1 MCLKKSSARN
11 KGFVSVIISIFLLLG
26 GSVFFTPVF
35 AQQHLSVFNPDRA
48 DSIRIWKKLRR
59 AANLMMMER
68 NGADSAL
75 SLFNYTLFDSKL
87 SNYIPGIIKSYC
99 GIAGC
104 YFYQTEYD
112 TALAYLNKASAYSKK
127 LPSPTYDIIVEV
139 HRGSIYTNMG
149 RYETAM
155 QHYITTL
162 GLIPDNNK
170 KLLGQTY
177 YNITELLLR
186 MNKPAQAL
194 TYIDKL
200 EKEALKTGNK
210 YDIALVYVTKG
221 DIFSYPGFREKHLA
235 LSKQLLLKSLA
246 ISRKYKWNMLE
257 EEALI
262 VMAQNAIYKKE
273 YKEALAF
280 IGQAELLNSANN
292 AAKIKTLVL
301 KGKCLMGLNDY
312 NSSASMLLKAREAAF
327 HNDKYLL
334 PDVYDALT
342 KLSKKKGDFEAALTY
357 TEQSKIIKDSLNGD
371 RVKDSIAQL
380 QFKYA
385 TAQKDNQIIKN
396 ALLINQQNVIIQ
408 RKNVITYTIL
418 AASGLLIIVI
428 FFVFRYRRR
437 IQRHKSQIAIWRA
450 TMRGEEKERS
460 RLARELHDNI
470 GGSLSTIKM
479 WLNNISKQE
488 ITLSQNEN
496 FKEAIQLLDVSL
508 AEVRNTAHNLMPELL
523 LRYNLAEAV
532 QVYCSSIQKASGTTI
547 EYHSLGQWTGLE
559 KNLTLIIYRTIQELI
574 QNITKHAKAS
584 FVLVQLS
591 HHNNI
596 ISITV
601 EDNGTGM
608 DTDILDKV
616 PGMGLQGIR
625 QSIGYLK
632 GQFNLRSEKGKGTT
646 VYIELYSTEQKQI
659 KSSNSPEKVNTPGIN
674 SIQDE
679 D

>member
-1 MCLKKSSARN
+1 MCLKKSRARIN
-11 KGFVSVIISIFLLLG
+11 LISVTISILSLLIIMAY
-26 GSVFFTPVF
+26 SIPVF
-35 AQQHLSVFNPDRA
+35 AQSHLSIFKTDRA

-59 AANLMMMER
+59 AGNLMMMEK

-75 SLFNYTLFDSKL
+75 DLYNYTLFESRL
-87 SNYIPGIIKSYC
+87 LNYTPGIIKSLC

-127 LPSPTYDIIVEV
+127 LPSSTYDIIVEV

-162 GLIPDNNK
+162 GLIKNNDK

-194 TYIDKL
+194 TYINKL
-200 EKEALKTGNK
+200 EEEALKTKNK
-210 YDIALVYVTKG
+210 YDIALVYLTKG
-221 DIFSYPGFREKHLA
+221 DIYSYPGFREKHPEQ
-235 LSKQLLLKSLA
+235 SRSFLLKSLE
-246 ISRKYKWNMLE
+246 ISRKYKWTMLE

-262 VMAQNAIYKKE
+262 IMAENAIYKKE
-273 YKEALAF
+273 YKAALDFTNEA
-280 IGQAELLNSANN
+280 EKLNSANN
-292 AAKIKTLVL
+292 VIKIKILIL
-301 KGKCLMGLNDY
+301 KGRCLTGLQDFNL
-312 NSSASMLLKAREAAF
+312 SSAMLLKAREAAL

-334 PDVYDALT
+334 PDIYDALT
-342 KLSKKKGDFEAALTY
+342 KLSKKKGDFEAALAY
-357 TEQSKIIKDSLNGD
+357 TEQSRIIKDSLNGD

-396 ALLINQQNVIIQ
+396 ALLINQQNAIIQ
-408 RKNVITYTIL
+408 KKNVVTYTIL

-437 IQRHKSQIAIWRA
+437 IQKHKSQIAIWRA

-470 GGSLSTIKM
+470 GGSLSTIRM
-479 WLNNISKQE
+479 WLNKVSKQE

-508 AEVRNTAHNLMPELL
+508 TEVRNTAHNLMPELL

-532 QVYCSSIQKASGTTI
+532 QVYCSSIQKASGINI
-547 EYHSLGQWTGLE
+547 EYHYLGHWTGLD
-559 KNLTLIIYRTIQELI
+559 KNLKLIIYRTIQELI
-574 QNITKHAKAS
+574 QNIIKHAKAS

-591 HHNNI
+591 HHNDI

-601 EDNGTGM
+601 EDDGIGM
-608 DTDILDKV
+608 DVDILDKV
-616 PGMGLQGIR
+616 PGMGLEGIR

-632 GQFNLRSEKGKGTT
+632 GQFSLRSEKGKGTT
-646 VYIELYSTEQKQI
+646 IYIELYSTAQKQI
-659 KSSNSPEKVNTPGIN
+659 KSSNSPEKINTPDIN